1 MTALNDKARGRFV
14 KLCGRLESPHSGEV
28 LAAAGQLKRFL
39 DKHQISWDDIIGMQT
54 PTRQRPLANPRP
66 GDLLRIQRALQNPLF
81 LTVGEKRRLSMLGEA
96 LEDGL
101 ELSADDDQFL
111 AAMFVRVGV

>member
-1 MTALNDKARGRFV
+1 MAALDNKARGTFV

-39 DKHQISWDDIIGMQT
+39 DKHQLSWDDVIGMQT
-54 PTRQRPLANPRP
+54 PKRQRPLTNPRS

-81 LTVGEKRRLSMLGEA
+81 LTRGEKRRLLSLGEA